1 MSSPSRWN
9 WLPPRPDPRDLA
21 RESSARSR
29 PCLPAVEQLDDRI
42 LLSAAVDPGTGGDGG
57 SDNGDAVPTTGILI
71 GLIKGELNLI
81 KGEVDALKLAES
93 ADIFSKD
100 DALKILSNQFLKI
113 DQTLLKY
120 GENLIKGDL
129 ASDKQQQELLHKID
143 ESFLK
148 IDQLVPSGENAL
160 LPAVQKVREAALD
173 TIRAM
178 GDGSVMPGNDKES
191 KAFLKVADD
200 FLKIDQLLYKFA
212 GNPDAPQF
220 HKGLEP
226 GLKISQEFLKINAL
240 ISQLDGNLKEQLL
253 PAVQDLQK
261 DTLNFLGT
269 LTKPVG
275 DGGLSSADQTF
286 DGGVTLDDTGDW
298 IE

>member
-1 MSSPSRWN
+1 MSSSPSRWN
-9 WLPPRPDPRDLA
+9 WLPPRPDPRELA
-21 RESSARSR
+21 RDSAARTR

-42 LLSAAVDPGTGGDGG
+42 LLSAAAVDPGTGGDEGG
-57 SDNGDAVPTTGILI
+57 GGTTTTGILI

-81 KGEVDALKLAES
+81 KGELDAVKLAQGSDLQIKGES
-93 ADIFSKD
+93 
-100 DALKILSNQFLKI
+100 LKILSNEFLKI

-120 GENLIKGDL
+120 GENLIKGEL
-129 ASDKQQQELLHKID
+129 ASHKEQQELLHKID
-143 ESFLK
+143 QSFLK

-160 LPAVQKVREAALD
+160 LPAVQKVRDATLD
-173 TIRAM
+173 VIRAM
-178 GDGSVMPGNDKES
+178 GDGSVKPGDDRAS
-191 KAFLKVADD
+191 KAFAKVADD
-200 FLKIDQLLYKFA
+200 FLKVDQLLFKF
-212 GNPDAPQF
+212 GENPDAAQF
-220 HKGLEP
+220 HKGLAP
-226 GLKISQEFLKINAL
+226 ALKISQEFLKINAL

-275 DGGLSSADQTF
+275 DGGLSSADQSF